1 MSENISTKTLSLL
14 DTQTLF
20 SNVDKRH
27 KKDIGC
33 NLLLIKILD
42 NNLEHY
48 AIQEFDNLT
57 NKTIIRIPSEDELEY
72 LKSMLFLDGNKVCKY
87 DITGEYLQESFE
99 TGNIC
104 FVLFSRHVDPRTR
117 TVEAVVN
124 VCGLLFLGI
133 IRRTTS
139 KDMYIKLICSESR
152 SVTES
157 SGLGTKFM
165 NMAETMGKI
174 TKCKRVLLSS
184 VDTPLGFYLSKD
196 YKPVSGP
203 SLYEIPEEIKI
214 PIFKRGKIL
223 QSSLMQK
230 AQFLNS
236 MGMATTFTD
245 ATRLLPSQNNNRS
258 LRRTPRESAGRRFLG
273 NGTIGALS
281 GVKLDID
288 PSSEM
293 VIMEKVLTDNASI
306 AEGKQKI
313 RKTRGSMKKGMRF
326 RKKNGRSRGKGNGKR
341 TSIRSSKKN

>member
-1 MSENISTKTLSLL
+1 
-14 DTQTLF
+14 
-20 SNVDKRH
+20 
-27 KKDIGC
+27 
-33 NLLLIKILD
+33 
-42 NNLEHY
+42 
-48 AIQEFDNLT
+48 
-57 NKTIIRIPSEDELEY
+57 
-72 LKSMLFLDGNKVCKY
+72 
-87 DITGEYLQESFE
+87 
-99 TGNIC
+99 
-104 FVLFSRHVDPRTR
+104 
-117 TVEAVVN
+117 
-124 VCGLLFLGI
+124 
-133 IRRTTS
+133 
-139 KDMYIKLICSESR
+139 
-152 SVTES
+152 
-157 SGLGTKFM
+157 
-165 NMAETMGKI
+165 
-174 TKCKRVLLSS
+174 
-184 VDTPLGFYLSKD
+184 
-196 YKPVSGP
+196 
-203 SLYEIPEEIKI
+203 
-214 PIFKRGKIL
+214 
-223 QSSLMQK
+223 MQK